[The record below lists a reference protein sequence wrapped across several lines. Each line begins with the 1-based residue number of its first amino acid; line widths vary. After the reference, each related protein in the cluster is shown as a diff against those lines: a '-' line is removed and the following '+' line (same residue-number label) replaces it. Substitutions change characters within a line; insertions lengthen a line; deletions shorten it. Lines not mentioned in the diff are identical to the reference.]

1 MIEKSSNVGVT
12 KMALTLPSKDMW
24 EMFDAD
30 SPLPDIRSD
39 IQNAHVVSSVMNM
52 AGKALKKN
60 VSLTDALLFQP
71 RKEEKRVD
79 VLDQLRGR

>member
-1 MIEKSSNVGVT
+1 MGC
-12 KMALTLPSKDMW
+12 TLAELGERMSLEEFHLW

-39 IQNAHVVSSVMNM
+39 IQNAHVVASVMNM
-52 AGKALKKN
+52 SGKSLKKQ

-71 RKEEKRVD
+71 KKESKVD

>member
-1 MIEKSSNVGVT
+1 MGC
-12 KMALTLPSKDMW
+12 TLAELGERMSLDEFHLW
-24 EMFDAD
+24 ETFDAE
-30 SPLPDIRSD
+30 SPLPDLRSD

-52 AGKALKKN
+52 AGKALKKQ

>member
-1 MIEKSSNVGVT
+1 MGC
-12 KMALTLPSKDMW
+12 TLAELGERMSLDEFHLW
-24 EMFDAD
+24 ETFDAE
-30 SPLPDIRSD
+30 SPLPDLRSD

-52 AGKALKKN
+52 AGKALKKQ

-71 RKEEKRVD
+71 RKEEKRMD

>member
-1 MIEKSSNVGVT
+1 MSLDEFH
-12 KMALTLPSKDMW
+12 LW
-24 EMFDAD
+24 ETFDAE
-30 SPLPDIRSD
+30 SPLPDLRSD

-52 AGKALKKN
+52 AGKALKKQ

>member
-1 MIEKSSNVGVT
+1 MSLEEFY
-12 KMALTLPSKDMW
+12 LW
-24 EMFDAD
+24 EMFDAE

-39 IQNAHVVSSVMNM
+39 IQTAHVVSSVMNM
-52 AGKALKKN
+52 AGKSLKKN

-71 RKEEKRVD
+71 KKEEKVD

>member
-1 MIEKSSNVGVT
+1 LGC
-12 KMALTLPSKDMW
+12 TLAELGERMSLDEFHLW
-24 EMFDAD
+24 ETFDAE
-30 SPLPDIRSD
+30 SPLPDLRSD

-52 AGKALKKN
+52 GGKTLKKN

-71 RKEEKRVD
+71 RKEEKRMD